1 MSDKKY
7 TFGQPSLMKAI
18 EPGQKAS
25 IKFLDHP
32 KVVETEWGMKYS
44 FPIILLSHPSYD
56 SIPKSGMN
64 MKWQS
69 KSESAKGLFFWMYNE
84 INDDDEYIMK
94 VFDVDMSKELDS
106 KMVLHR
112 HDSGQYLLE
121 ITG

>member
-1 MSDKKY
+1 
-7 TFGQPSLMKAI
+7 
-18 EPGQKAS
+18 
-25 IKFLDHP
+25 
-32 KVVETEWGMKYS
+32 
-44 FPIILLSHPSYD
+44 
-56 SIPKSGMN
+56 
-64 MKWQS
+64 
-69 KSESAKGLFFWMYNE
+69 MYND